1 MRGIYYGLC
10 LNCKGAISDDRL
22 LQIGICEKCLE
33 KVEGLKGWRRIL
45 KSLEENG
52 KLYFAEEIL
61 SFHEKLRDFSAFF
74 KRALG
79 QRMWSLQ
86 ETWARRIL
94 LNRNFSIV
102 APTGVGKTVLG
113 IISALYF
120 LSKGKKSYIIVP
132 TGLLVQQ
139 TVEKIE
145 SFAKRL
151 KINPGLVYYH
161 GALKESEK
169 REALEKIARN
179 DLEILVTTDRFI
191 VNRFEILKDKSF
203 DLSLIHI

>member
-10 LNCKGAISDDRL
+10 LNCRGPISDERL
-22 LQIGICEKCLE
+22 LQFGICKKCLE
-33 KVEGLKGWRRIL
+33 ETESLKGWRQIL
-45 KSLEENG
+45 KRLEENG

-61 SFHEKLRDFSAFF
+61 SFHERLRDFSAFF

-113 IISALYF
+113 IVSALYF
-120 LSKGKKSYIIVP
+120 LSKGKRSYIIVP

-139 TVEKIE
+139 TVEKMKA
-145 SFAKRL
+145 FAERL
-151 KINPGLVYYH
+151 KINPKLVYYH

-169 REALEKIARN
+169 REVLERIAKN
-179 DLEILVTTDRFI
+179 D
-191 VNRFEILKDKSF
+191 FEICLLYTSPSPRDRG
-203 DLSLIHI
+203 